1 MALQSLFYTLMIMRV
16 KTLENVHI
24 SPAKE
29 EKSRRDGFKSPVGFP
44 RCPVHSIHHYR
55 KQSVTTSSS
64 ASPAVLAVKY
74 VLDWEVLQ
82 LMIDTQPQ

>member
-1 MALQSLFYTLMIMRV
+1 MTSIPLKVYGTPKSLLNADDHKSENTG
-16 KTLENVHI
+16 NVHI

-29 EKSRRDGFKSPVGFP
+29 EKSRRDRFESPVGFP
-44 RCPVHSIHHYR
+44 RCPVYSIHHYR

-74 VLDWEVLQ
+74 VLD
-82 LMIDTQPQ
+82 